1 MNYQFF
7 YQMNYQMNY
16 QFFRGVQR
24 FSEER
29 NSFESKC
36 EVYQMNA
43 FALKTVSGKLC
54 IYSQNYFGHLIKL
67 FVHLRKFASE

>member
-1 MNYQFF
+1 MNYEFF

-24 FSEER
+24 FSKER

-36 EVYQMNA
+36 KVYQMN
-43 FALKTVSGKLC
+43 KIV
-54 IYSQNYFGHLIKL
+54 
-67 FVHLRKFASE
+67 LRTQFLTTI